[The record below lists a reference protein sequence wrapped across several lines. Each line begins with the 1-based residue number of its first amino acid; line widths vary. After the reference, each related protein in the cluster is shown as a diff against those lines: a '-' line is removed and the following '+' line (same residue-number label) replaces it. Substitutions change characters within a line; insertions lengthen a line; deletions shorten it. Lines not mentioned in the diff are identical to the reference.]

1 MESIINNPG
10 LQHLAEKIFW
20 NLDTEQLKICGL
32 INLSC
37 KQMLENP
44 LFWLKKFKNL
54 SMANLKDWIKVIKLV
69 KNSEKINA
77 IISYLQNGI

>member
-10 LQHLAEKIFW
+10 LQHLAEKFFW

-77 IISYLQNGI
+77 IISYICNGI